1 MQCDENN
8 RGRRLLRK
16 RSVDG
21 KVEDVPDGSEEGTR
35 WRGVAACVPSSA
47 SESSDVMALYRLVFN
62 F

>member
-1 MQCDENN
+1 M
-8 RGRRLLRK
+8 
-16 RSVDG
+16 DG
-21 KVEDVPDGSEEGTR
+21 KVKDVPDGSEEGTR